1 MVAWHTVSFG
11 DPHKV
16 REMKFRTAAINFI
29 ALITSAIV
37 LLLVDLYKWQ
47 SGGTTWSEAIW
58 EVNQHSLGFA
68 VGVGVVLG
76 HCFTVP
82 KGNGT

>member
-1 MVAWHTVSFG
+1 MTFN
-11 DPHKV
+11 
-16 REMKFRTAAINFI
+16 AAAKNFVV
-29 ALITSAIV
+29 LITVAIV
-37 LLLVDLYKWQ
+37 LLLVDLFKWQ

-68 VGVGVVLG
+68 LGIGVVLG

-82 KGNGT
+82 KGLNK

>member
-1 MVAWHTVSFG
+1 MTFN
-11 DPHKV
+11 
-16 REMKFRTAAINFI
+16 AAAKNFVF
-29 ALITSAIV
+29 LITVAIV
-37 LLLVDLYKWQ
+37 LLLVDLIKWQ

-68 VGVGVVLG
+68 LGIGVVLG

-82 KGNGT
+82 KGLDK

>member
-1 MVAWHTVSFG
+1 MILATLATLLLTFA
-11 DPHKV
+11 PPY
-16 REMKFRTAAINFI
+16 E
-29 ALITSAIV
+29 AIV
-37 LLLVDLYKWQ
+37 LLLVDLVKWQ

-68 VGVGVVLG
+68 LGVGVVLG

-82 KGNGT
+82 KGLK

>member
-1 MVAWHTVSFG
+1 MTFS
-11 DPHKV
+11 K
-16 REMKFRTAAINFI
+16 AAKNFVF
-29 ALITSAIV
+29 LITVAIV
-37 LLLVDLYKWQ
+37 LLLVDLFKWQ

-68 VGVGVVLG
+68 LGIGVVLG

-82 KGNGT
+82 KGLDK

>member
-1 MVAWHTVSFG
+1 MTFN
-11 DPHKV
+11 
-16 REMKFRTAAINFI
+16 AAAKNFVF
-29 ALITSAIV
+29 LITVAIV
-37 LLLVDLYKWQ
+37 LLLVDLFKWQ

-68 VGVGVVLG
+68 LGIGVVLG

-82 KGNGT
+82 KGLDK